1 MLLGNNDL
9 VPPHCKVNQKI
20 LIKDTGIHWKKK
32 KKRYWDSEFTLKR
45 KKLLSSVRR
54 DCKNLKN

>member
-32 KKRYWDSEFTLKR
+32 KKDTGIQS
-45 KKLLSSVRR
+45 LL
-54 DCKNLKN
+54 